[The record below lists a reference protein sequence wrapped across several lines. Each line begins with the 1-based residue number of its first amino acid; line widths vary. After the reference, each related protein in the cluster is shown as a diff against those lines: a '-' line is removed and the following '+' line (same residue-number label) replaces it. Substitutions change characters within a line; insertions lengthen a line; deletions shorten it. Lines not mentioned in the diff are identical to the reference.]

1 MDLGLFIRK
10 QKTKSYGFW
19 NPHILRL
26 GYTIA
31 HTYLRHYHVVVV
43 GMEKG
48 GEITKGHTVGDEVGM
63 IGCAIGWVSE
73 YSYLVICV

>member
-1 MDLGLFIRK
+1 MDLGLFNTKRK
-10 QKTKSYGFW
+10 LNLNCFW

-63 IGCAIGWVSE
+63 IGCAIG
-73 YSYLVICV
+73 YSLTTFAPVFL